1 MCGGL
6 SFSKFLDP
14 AGIWKKDEAP
24 PAPEPVTSANQ
35 QQQAIDTT
43 AQVRA
48 NEQVAQ
54 RRRKSTSLYGTGS
67 AMGASSSADTGTSL
81 AAGKTT
87 LGQ

>member
-1 MCGGL
+1 MCGSL

-24 PAPEPVTSANQ
+24 PAPEPITSANQ
-35 QQQAIDTT
+35 QQQAVDTQ
-43 AQVRA
+43 AQVNA
-48 NEQVAQ
+48 NAQAAQ
-54 RRRKSTSLYGTGS
+54 RRKKSTSLYGTGS
-67 AMGASSSADTGTSL
+67 AMGASDTGTAL